1 VTTAAVIATL
11 PLLQTFERFPYLPLL
26 VAAVTISAWRGGLG
40 PGLLSAGGGALA
52 AEYLVM
58 GDLNTVGSYPALLAQ
73 LAVFVATAA
82 IAASIRGSRTRA
94 ATTRRNHLVW
104 ALQERVKELTV
115 LHRATSLLQEEQD
128 LDTLLHQFVRLLPR
142 GWQFPEI
149 LEARIT
155 VGSLV
160 VSTPRFRTTPWMQRT
175 DFPIHGADPG
185 VLEVVYL
192 ESRSEAA
199 GGPFLLEER
208 SLLDSLGS
216 LLTSYFERVHRI
228 EERLELAR
236 AHASRVEAEAA
247 NRMKDA
253 FLATVSHELR
263 RPLTAM
269 LGWTRILREGQQTD
283 TPRALEVIERNAT
296 IQLRLIE
303 ELLDLSRAAS
313 GQLHVASSLVNL
325 EAIVRNVADAAA
337 PAAAAGQ
344 VEIATTAATGAT
356 RVLGDGIRLQQLFGN
371 LVANAIKFTP
381 AGGRVTIFVAL
392 SGEDVRVV
400 VADTGIGIDPAMLP
414 HIFER
419 SWQAAPSTAGGR
431 EGLGLGLSIAQRLAE
446 LHGGTIRAESA
457 GAGKGTRM
465 IVTLPLAPEAVIQDA
480 AS

>member
-115 LHRATSLLQEEQD
+115 LHRATSLLQEDQD

-192 ESRSEAA
+192 ESRPEAA
-199 GGPFLLEER
+199 GGPFLFEER
-208 SLLDSLGS
+208 SLLESLGS
-216 LLTSYFERVHRI
+216 LLKS
-228 EERLELAR
+228 
-236 AHASRVEAEAA
+236 
-247 NRMKDA
+247 
-253 FLATVSHELR
+253 
-263 RPLTAM
+263 
-269 LGWTRILREGQQTD
+269 
-283 TPRALEVIERNAT
+283 
-296 IQLRLIE
+296 
-303 ELLDLSRAAS
+303 
-313 GQLHVASSLVNL
+313 
-325 EAIVRNVADAAA
+325 
-337 PAAAAGQ
+337 
-344 VEIATTAATGAT
+344 
-356 RVLGDGIRLQQLFGN
+356 
-371 LVANAIKFTP
+371 
-381 AGGRVTIFVAL
+381 
-392 SGEDVRVV
+392 
-400 VADTGIGIDPAMLP
+400 
-414 HIFER
+414 
-419 SWQAAPSTAGGR
+419 
-431 EGLGLGLSIAQRLAE
+431 
-446 LHGGTIRAESA
+446 
-457 GAGKGTRM
+457 
-465 IVTLPLAPEAVIQDA
+465 
-480 AS
+480 

>member
-1 VTTAAVIATL
+1 
-11 PLLQTFERFPYLPLL
+11 
-26 VAAVTISAWRGGLG
+26 
-40 PGLLSAGGGALA
+40 
-52 AEYLVM
+52 
-58 GDLNTVGSYPALLAQ
+58 
-73 LAVFVATAA
+73 
-82 IAASIRGSRTRA
+82 
-94 ATTRRNHLVW
+94 
-104 ALQERVKELTV
+104 
-115 LHRATSLLQEEQD
+115 
-128 LDTLLHQFVRLLPR
+128 
-142 GWQFPEI
+142 
-149 LEARIT
+149 
-155 VGSLV
+155 
-160 VSTPRFRTTPWMQRT
+160 
-175 DFPIHGADPG
+175 
-185 VLEVVYL
+185 
-192 ESRSEAA
+192 
-199 GGPFLLEER
+199 
-208 SLLDSLGS
+208 
-216 LLTSYFERVHRI
+216 
-228 EERLELAR
+228 
-236 AHASRVEAEAA
+236 
-247 NRMKDA
+247 MKDA

-283 TPRALEVIERNAT
+283 TARALEVIERNAT

-313 GQLHVASSLVNL
+313 GQLRVASSLVNL
-325 EAIVRNVADAAA
+325 EAIVRNVADAAT

-381 AGGRVTIFVAL
+381 AGGRVTISVAS